1 MSSEHDK
8 VVSHGLELFAQ
19 AQQIEHGPERAQKI
33 GRAADFLR
41 RAGDRRR
48 PGVGIP
54 DDAINFYVLADLV
67 AADEGMF
74 RNIASEDA
82 WAIRRRAGLR

>member
-1 MSSEHDK
+1 VSWEHDK
-8 VVSHGLELFAQ
+8 VVAHGLTLFAQ
-19 AQQIEHGPERAQKI
+19 AQAMPKGPERAVKI

-54 DDAINFYVLADLV
+54 PDAVNFYVLADLV

-74 RNIASEDA
+74 RNIGGEDA
-82 WAIRRRAGLR
+82 RALRRKAGLR